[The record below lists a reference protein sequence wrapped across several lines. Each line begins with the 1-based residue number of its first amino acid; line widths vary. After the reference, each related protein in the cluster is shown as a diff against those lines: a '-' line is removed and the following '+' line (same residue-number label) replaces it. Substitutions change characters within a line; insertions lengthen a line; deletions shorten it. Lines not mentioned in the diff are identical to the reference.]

1 MCISK
6 PGVLSV
12 GGVKVTFTGRGRHD
26 VTLQLTGRQTFK
38 VNRGD
43 ARLDVLEQDAPAGE
57 HEQSLLTHYQTLARE
72 HRLVMPYTPVHHFPI
87 PFEPEEQPRYTT
99 AWYDAARDRFLYIRN
114 EEVLAADEMLLAPWS
129 TILRFS
135 TRRTTTISGRS
146 MPSAVYSN
154 AATDCW

>member
-1 MCISK
+1 M
-6 PGVLSV
+6 
-12 GGVKVTFTGRGRHD
+12 KVTFTGRGRHD

-43 ARLDVLEQDAPAGE
+43 GRLDVLEQDAPAGSMSNRCSRTTRRWPGASAGDAL
-57 HEQSLLTHYQTLARE
+57 HAGSSLSDS
-72 HRLVMPYTPVHHFPI
+72 
-87 PFEPEEQPRYTT
+87 FEPEERPRYTT

-114 EEVLAADEMLLAPWS
+114 EEVLAADEMLLGAVVDDS
-129 TILRFS
+129 AFS